1 MSQNNI
7 VIGFILVL
15 LFVFYNLKMD
25 NGLVENGAQPE
36 KVKNATNLGFVKPE
50 HRLLKIFNS
59 VSSGSKIKLEGVCQ
73 KYIYN
78 KNTIDKSVEDRLSS
92 IIKKLIDSINLISN
106 NNYFIKQIENVYGLV
121 SCNGN
126 QRYFIDFFIYDTKNF
141 YTIRCI
147 SDIVIIDK
155 EIYINY
161 LNVQSGSNPTILN
174 NYDIKF
180 NDTGILFDNNMFKE
194 NIDNLFD
201 SFYKNSFEVIS
212 VPETSLE
219 YSNVDLTS
227 VVSLNSIQNLYFPSS
242 LSENSI
248 QELNKKDLSGYFE
261 MYLPEKQIN
270 IKSPQFCEKYKIEWN
285 SYGVPNLSDN
295 KDSNCYVHDNSMQ
308 ATINRPINPPGL
320 FNDQRMDATQ
330 YDFLLK
336 RPISNSL

>member
-1 MSQNNI
+1 MDTKFILLI
-7 VIGFILVL
+7 VILIIS
-15 LFVFYNLKMD
+15 FYFLQINQSNSQL
-25 NGLVENGAQPE
+25 NFNEN
-36 KVKNATNLGFVKPE
+36 KNSTNIGFVKPE
-50 HRLLKIFNS
+50 HRLLKILNN
-59 VSSGSKIKLEGVCQ
+59 VSSGAKIKLNGKLQ
-73 KYIYN
+73 AYIYN

-270 IKSPQFCEKYKIEWN
+270 IKSPQFCEKYKIEWD

>member
-1 MSQNNI
+1 MDTKFILLI
-7 VIGFILVL
+7 VILIIS
-15 LFVFYNLKMD
+15 FYFLQINQSNSQL
-25 NGLVENGAQPE
+25 NFNEN
-36 KVKNATNLGFVKPE
+36 KNSTNIGFVKPE
-50 HRLLKIFNS
+50 HRLLKILNN
-59 VSSGSKIKLEGVCQ
+59 VSSGAKIKLNGKLQ
-73 KYIYN
+73 AYIYN

-320 FNDQRMDATQ
+320 FNDQRGGANQ
-330 YDFLLK
+330 YDFLLD

>member
-1 MSQNNI
+1 MDTKFILLI
-7 VIGFILVL
+7 VILIIS
-15 LFVFYNLKMD
+15 FYFLQINQSNSQL
-25 NGLVENGAQPE
+25 NFNEN
-36 KVKNATNLGFVKPE
+36 KNSTNIGFVKPE
-50 HRLLKIFNS
+50 HRLLKILNN
-59 VSSGSKIKLEGVCQ
+59 VSSGAKIKLNGKLQ
-73 KYIYN
+73 AYIYN

-227 VVSLNSIQNLYFPSS
+227 VISLNSIQNLYFPSS

-270 IKSPQFCEKYKIEWN
+270 IKSPQFCEKYKIEWD

>member
-1 MSQNNI
+1 MDTKFILLI
-7 VIGFILVL
+7 VILIIS
-15 LFVFYNLKMD
+15 FYFLQINQSNSQL
-25 NGLVENGAQPE
+25 NFNEN
-36 KVKNATNLGFVKPE
+36 KNSTNIGFVKPE
-50 HRLLKIFNS
+50 HRLLKILNN
-59 VSSGSKIKLEGVCQ
+59 VSSGAKIKLNGKLQ
-73 KYIYN
+73 AYIYN

-270 IKSPQFCEKYKIEWN
+270 IKSPQFCEKYKIEWD
-285 SYGVPNLSDN
+285 SYGIPNLSDN